1 MTVNAE
7 IQTKNQELEFQK
19 NDMLARFDAMKAEL
33 ENQQIENTARNQ
45 EIVNLNENL
54 QLEVEKS
61 EGFLV
66 EGKQLE
72 AQANGVVKQLE
83 GENERLR
90 VEIVELTEAKRVS
103 LEDKDMAANESQ
115 MNSGVIE
122 DLEEKLRTAEE
133 LLKASDDRLL
143 AVGKLN
149 REKAKKNN
157 VKKAYFTRFRVIF
170 TVISAFYSAVIS
182 TSDALNRPA
191 NYEGTDG
198 F

>member
-143 AVGKLN
+143 AVGEVYRGK
-149 REKAKKNN
+149 
-157 VKKAYFTRFRVIF
+157 VIF
-170 TVISAFYSAVIS
+170 IQKSQK
-182 TSDALNRPA
+182 
-191 NYEGTDG
+191 
-198 F
+198 